1 MTPSGPG
8 PATATRPAD
17 QTRQSRRPVDTVT
30 VAPTLD
36 IVVPVF
42 NEQRQL
48 AASVHRLHEYLST
61 RFPFT
66 FRITVVDNAST
77 DDTHA
82 IAREVA
88 TDLPHVRVVH
98 LDRKGRGRALRAAWS
113 ASDASVLAYTDVDL
127 STDLN
132 ALLPL
137 VAPLVSGHSDVAI
150 GSRLAR
156 TARVRRGPK
165 REVISRT
172 YNLLL
177 RTTLSTGFRD
187 AQCGFKAIRADAA
200 RALLPLVRDET
211 WFFDTEL
218 LVLSER
224 AGLRIHE
231 VPVDWTDDPD
241 SRVDIVD
248 TALGDLKGVARL
260 TISLGLGRVPLERI
274 GRDLGRRD
282 TDHEQVRNPLLRFA
296 LIGVVS
302 TVAYVALYALLR
314 TGLSAQAANA
324 TALLLTAVANTTAN
338 RRLTFAIRGR
348 TDALRH
354 QIQGLA
360 LFVLALALSAG
371 ALAILHRVV
380 AHPARIVELT
390 VLLGSSAVAA
400 LMRYLL
406 LRSWVFRDRPAAEPA
421 SSPALP

>member
-1 MTPSGPG
+1 MTPHGTGATTAAG
-8 PATATRPAD
+8 PAPHIGQR
-17 QTRQSRRPVDTVT
+17 RQRVDTVT

-48 AASVHRLHEYLST
+48 AASIHRLHDYLSLT
-61 RFPFT
+61 FPFT
-66 FRITVVDNAST
+66 YRITIVDNAST

-82 IAREVA
+82 IARCVA
-88 TDLPHVRVVH
+88 VDLPHVRAIH
-98 LDRKGRGRALRAAWS
+98 LDRKGRGHALRAAWS
-113 ASDASVLAYTDVDL
+113 MSDATVLAYTDVDL

-156 TARVRRGPK
+156 SARVRRGPK
-165 REVISRT
+165 REAISRS

-177 RTTLSTGFRD
+177 RTALATGFRD

-231 VPVDWTDDPD
+231 VPVDWIDDPD

-248 TALGDLKGVARL
+248 TALGDLKGVIRL
-260 TISLGLGRVPLERI
+260 AIDLRLGRIPLEGVAHR
-274 GRDLGRRD
+274 LGRPG
-282 TDHEQVRNPLLRFA
+282 TDRGHAGNPLLRFA
-296 LIGVVS
+296 LIGVAS
-302 TVAYVALYALLR
+302 TVAYVAIYALLR
-314 TGLSAQAANA
+314 TGLSAQVANA
-324 TALLLTAVANTTAN
+324 LALLITAVANTAVN

-348 TDALRH
+348 ADALRH

-360 LFVLALALSAG
+360 LFALALALSAG
-371 ALAILHRVV
+371 ALALLHRAV
-380 AHPARIVELT
+380 ADPPGILELI
-390 VLLGSSAVAA
+390 VLLGSSAAAA

-406 LRSWVFRDRPAAEPA
+406 LRNWVFRDRPANPA

>member
-1 MTPSGPG
+1 MTQHAPG
-8 PATATRPAD
+8 PVTANDPVEGVGQRK
-17 QTRQSRRPVDTVT
+17 RRVDVVT

-42 NEQRQL
+42 NEQRLL
-48 AASVHRLHEYLST
+48 AASVHRLHEYLSMS
-61 RFPFT
+61 FPFT
-66 FRITVVDNAST
+66 FRITIVDNAST
-77 DDTHA
+77 DDTRA
-82 IAREVA
+82 IAHRIA
-88 TDLPHVRVVH
+88 ADLPHVRAIR
-98 LDRKGRGRALRAAWS
+98 LDQKGRGRALRAAWS

-156 TARVRRGPK
+156 SARVRRGPK

-177 RTTLSTGFRD
+177 RTALSTGFRD

-260 TISLGLGRVPLERI
+260 TFGLTLGRVPLEQVR
-274 GRDLGRRD
+274 RDLGRPD
-282 TDHEQVRNPLLRFA
+282 IDDGPPRNPLLRFA
-296 LIGVVS
+296 MIGVAS
-302 TVAYVALYALLR
+302 TFAYVAIYAVLR

-324 TALLLTAVANTTAN
+324 LALLLTAVANTAAN

-348 TDALRH
+348 ADALRH
-354 QIQGLA
+354 QIQGFALFALA
-360 LFVLALALSAG
+360 LGLSAG
-371 ALAILHRVV
+371 ALAALHRVV
-380 AHPARIVELT
+380 AHPARVVELT
-390 VLLGSSAVAA
+390 VLLGSSAAAA

-406 LRSWVFRDRPAAEPA
+406 MRSWVFRDRPADPA
-421 SSPALP
+421 TSPALP

>member
-1 MTPSGPG
+1 MTPYAPASATGTRGTPQVGPN
-8 PATATRPAD
+8 
-17 QTRQSRRPVDTVT
+17 RRRVDAVT

-42 NEQRQL
+42 NEKRQL
-48 AASVHRLHEYLST
+48 AASIHRLHEYLST
-61 RFPFT
+61 SFPFT
-66 FRITVVDNAST
+66 FRITIVDNAST

-82 IAREVA
+82 IARRVA
-88 TDLPHVRVVH
+88 ADLPHVRAVH
-98 LDRKGRGRALRAAWS
+98 LERKGRGRALRAAWS
-113 ASDASVLAYTDVDL
+113 MSDASVLAYSDVDL

-156 TARVRRGPK
+156 NARVRRGPK

-177 RTTLSTGFRD
+177 RTALSTGFRD

-200 RALLPLVRDET
+200 RALLPLVHDEG
-211 WFFDTEL
+211 WFFDSEL

-248 TALGDLKGVARL
+248 TAIGDLKGVTRL
-260 TISLGLGRVPLERI
+260 AIGLGLGRVPLERV
-274 GRDLGRRD
+274 RHDLGRREAD
-282 TDHEQVRNPLLRFA
+282 PASAGNPLLRFA
-296 LIGVVS
+296 LIGVAS
-302 TVAYVALYALLR
+302 TVAYVAIYALLR
-314 TGLSAQAANA
+314 TALSAQAANA
-324 TALLLTAVANTTAN
+324 LALLVTAVANTAAN

-348 TDALRH
+348 TDVLRH

-360 LFVLALALSAG
+360 LFVLALAISAG
-371 ALAILHRVV
+371 ALAVLHRV
-380 AHPARIVELT
+380 AQPARALELT
-390 VLLGSSAVAA
+390 VLLGSSAAAA

-406 LRSWVFRDRPAAEPA
+406 LRSWVFRDRPVDTAT
-421 SSPALP
+421 SPALP